1 MFGGMDLRI
10 LQAFIRVAELGSFGR
25 AAAVLNQTQP
35 TISRQIAALERE
47 LGGAL
52 FTRHRYG
59 VTLSAAGA
67 VFRDRA
73 LQALRGLDQARAE
86 LTAQAEEPSG
96 TVSLGLPPSL
106 LSVLSGPVVDRF
118 AKGHPRVL
126 LHVYE
131 AISQGLEELMRS
143 GEADV
148 AVLIADRKVL
158 RNVALT
164 PLATEPVVLAGYAGA
179 PYAPDKPIGVEA
191 LAGLPLLMFRP
202 PNYLRLLAETALRKR
217 GLPFNVAIELE
228 TLPLAIDLVER
239 GAGYA
244 VLPPSGLAGMQRRI
258 VTAPIRG
265 MAVSWTLAVNRDRAA
280 RPAVRALAA
289 SIRAQ
294 ADTLIKNRVWKRAGR
309 QGAS

>member
-1 MFGGMDLRI
+1 MDLRV

-25 AAAVLNQTQP
+25 AASVLNQTQP
-35 TISRQIAALERE
+35 TISRQMAALERE
-47 LGGAL
+47 LGGTL
-52 FTRHRYG
+52 FTRHRRG

-67 VFRDRA
+67 QFRDRA
-73 LQALRGLDQARAE
+73 LQALRGLDQAKAE
-86 LTAQAEEPSG
+86 LTAQAEQPSG

-106 LSVLSGPVVDRF
+106 LTVLSGPVADRF
-118 AKGHPRVL
+118 VKAYPRVL

-131 AISQGLEELMRS
+131 TISQGLEELMRS

-164 PLATEPVVLAGYAGA
+164 PLAVESLVLAGPQNA
-179 PYAPDKPIGVEA
+179 PFERNKPIGVEA
-191 LAGLPLLMFRP
+191 LAGLPLLMYRP
-202 PNYLRLLAETALRKR
+202 PNYLRLLVETALRKR

-239 GAGYA
+239 GAGYT
-244 VLPPSGLAGMQRRI
+244 VMPPSSLAGTQRRI

-265 MAVSWTLAVNRDRAA
+265 MAVTWTLAVNRDRAQQ
-280 RPAVRALAA
+280 PAARALAA
-289 SIRAQ
+289 AIRAQ
-294 ADTLIKNRVWKRAGR
+294 ADTLIKKGVWKRPGQR
-309 QGAS
+309 GAA